1 MVHGNLAARIWAHP
15 VTMKAILKIS
25 VAAALLTSLSGPAM
39 AAGAKKEE
47 KGVDAQYVDLKTV
60 ALPILSKNSVVNH
73 VFVSL
78 RINLTSAANAGRI
91 REMEPLFRDALVRSA
106 HRAPFTLASDLT
118 KVDAPRL
125 IATITREA
133 NAIAGPGQIR
143 SVVISSQVPRRRTPL
158 TPA

>member
-1 MVHGNLAARIWAHP
+1 
-15 VTMKAILKIS
+15 
-25 VAAALLTSLSGPAM
+25 M

-47 KGVDAQYVDLKTV
+47 KDAAAQYVDLKTV

-78 RINLTSAANAGRI
+78 RINLTSAANAVRL

-106 HRAPFTLASDLT
+106 HRAPYTLASDLT
-118 KVDAPRL
+118 KVDEPRL
-125 IATITREA
+125 IATMTRQA

-143 SVVISSQVPRRRTPL
+143 SVVISSQAPRRRKPL

>member
-1 MVHGNLAARIWAHP
+1 MKRVHRI
-15 VTMKAILKIS
+15 L
-25 VAAALLTSLSGPAM
+25 VAAALLASLAGPAM
-39 AAGAKKEE
+39 AADPKKEDKKDE
-47 KGVDAQYVDLKTV
+47 KGDAGQYVDVKTV
-60 ALPILSKNSVVNH
+60 ALPIVSKNAVVNH
-73 VFVSL
+73 VFVYL
-78 RINLTSAANAGRI
+78 RINLTSAANAARL

-125 IATITREA
+125 IATMTREA